1 MLFIPAYSELRKPLV
16 NHLPIRTE
24 PIIQLLASS
33 QLGGGE
39 LVAIDVATALVDDFA
54 GMRVWT
60 PSVGAACDESKARGL
75 STTVV
80 PYLRILSDRYGARVQ
95 ALLQTWYALSRLR
108 PSIVHAHSPY
118 AYRAVSFFQRP
129 LGFRSIVHLQLE
141 TESKALSWCFKIP
154 PDMVVACAEFLV
166 PAIQTALCAVGAD
179 KTKVVVRRNSV
190 DIGRFIPGDRLSARQ
205 ALAMNADSKI
215 LLMLA
220 NLSPHK
226 GQATTI
232 RVVQLLRQ
240 RGIPAEAYFAGID
253 REGSGYQDVLCRLAR
268 SLEVEP
274 WVHFLGFRRDTE
286 RLLQATD
293 FFILPSEHEGLPLS
307 ILEAQAARI
316 PVLAAPTAGVPE
328 AVQHGSTGY
337 LIPASDAEGY
347 ALTVARLCESAEQAT
362 PLIDRAYEKVQAEYS
377 RTSYHRAVA
386 DLYRGYLGR

>member
-1 MLFIPAYSELRKPLV
+1 LEK
-16 NHLPIRTE
+16 HQPIQADSV
-24 PIIQLLASS
+24 IQLLAAS

-39 LVAIDVATALVDDFA
+39 LVAIDLAAALVDTFT

-60 PSVGAACDESKARGL
+60 PSVGAAFDESEARGL
-75 STTVV
+75 KTKFV

-95 ALLQTWYALSRLR
+95 AFLQTWYALAKVR

-118 AYRAVSFFQRP
+118 AYRAISFFQR
-129 LGFRSIVHLQLE
+129 LLRFRSIVHLHLE
-141 TESKALSWCFKIP
+141 TDSKALSWCFKTP

-166 PAIQTALCAVGAD
+166 PSIQTALRAVHAD

-190 DIGRFIPGDRLSARQ
+190 DTRRFIPGDRLSARQ
-205 ALAMNADSKI
+205 SLAMNPDSKI

-226 GQATTI
+226 GQATAI
-232 RVVQLLRQ
+232 RAVRLLRD
-240 RGIPAEAYFAGID
+240 RGIPAEGYFAGID
-253 REGSGYQDVLCRLAR
+253 REGAGYQEALRRLAQ

-286 RLLQATD
+286 RLLQAAD

-307 ILEAQAARI
+307 ILEAQAAKI

-328 AVQHGSTGY
+328 AVQDGNTGY

-347 ALTVARLCESAEQAT
+347 AHTVAKLCESAEHAR
-362 PLIDRAYEKVQAEYS
+362 PVIDRAYEKVQAEYS
-377 RTSYHRAVA
+377 RASYHRAVS
-386 DLYRGYLGR
+386 DLYRGYLERG